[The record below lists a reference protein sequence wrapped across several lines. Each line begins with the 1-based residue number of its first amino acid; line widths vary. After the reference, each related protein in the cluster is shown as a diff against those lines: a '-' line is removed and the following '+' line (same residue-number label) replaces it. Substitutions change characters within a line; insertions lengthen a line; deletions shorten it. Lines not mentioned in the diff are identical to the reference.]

1 MNITFMDRTIITKI
15 NINIISAYA
24 LIITEPNNF
33 LISGLV
39 RKNSSS
45 DTKIDSLYDK
55 FQKNKS
61 LNQNEFYEESKA
73 GLKK

>member
-1 MNITFMDRTIITKI
+1 MDRTIITKI

-24 LIITEPNNF
+24 LINTEPNNF
-33 LISGLV
+33 LISGSV

-45 DTKIDSLYDK
+45 DTKNDSLYDK